1 MNGIIYRLIK
11 HSFSWLLLWM
21 SLFFLGRGLYIENYE
36 RMIGDLIVLSPSIA
50 FCTVYI
56 GGIILKG
63 VLALFDLW
71 KKCKIEE
78 ERRIIGVSCEGYCG
92 SQGKYAFGEVYA
104 VIKQSNRKWKR
115 YLPFAN
121 IHAYIHDVFFRGMPK
136 YKKGHIY
143 RLTILKYSK
152 IIVKVQ
158 DCTLQIDNGYVP
170 CSVSDYAASI
180 IKKKSQRQKH

>member
-1 MNGIIYRLIK
+1 MNEIIYRQIK

-21 SLFFLGRGLYIENYE
+21 SLFFLGRGLYIENSE

-50 FCTVYI
+50 FCTLFI
-56 GGIILKG
+56 GGITLKG

-71 KKCKIEE
+71 KKCQIEE
-78 ERRIIGVSCEGYCG
+78 ERRIIGVSYEGYCG
-92 SQGKYAFGEVYA
+92 SQGKYVFGEVYA
-104 VIKQSNRKWKR
+104 DVKQSNRKWKR

-121 IHAYIHDVFFRGMPK
+121 IHAYIHDVSFLGMPK

-158 DCTLQIDNGYVP
+158 DCTPQIDNGYVP

-180 IKKKSQRQKH
+180 IKKKSQRQEH

>member
-1 MNGIIYRLIK
+1 
-11 HSFSWLLLWM
+11 M
-21 SLFFLGRGLYIENYE
+21 SGKFDFYL
-36 RMIGDLIVLSPSIA
+36 SIA
-50 FCTVYI
+50 HD
-56 GGIILKG
+56 KG
-63 VLALFDLW
+63 LCALVKRC

-78 ERRIIGVSCEGYCG
+78 ERIIIGVSCEGYCG
-92 SQGKYAFGEVYA
+92 SQGKYVFGEVYA

-158 DCTLQIDNGYVP
+158 DCTPQIDNGYVP
-170 CSVSDYAASI
+170 CRVSDYAASI

>member
-1 MNGIIYRLIK
+1 MNEIIYRQIK

-21 SLFFLGRGLYIENYE
+21 SFFFLGRGLYIENPE

-50 FCTVYI
+50 FCTLFI
-56 GGIILKG
+56 GGITLKG

-71 KKCKIEE
+71 KKCQIEE
-78 ERRIIGVSCEGYCG
+78 ERRIIGVSCEGYSG
-92 SQGKYAFGEVYA
+92 SQGKYVFGEVYA
-104 VIKQSNRKWKR
+104 DIKQSNRKWKR
-115 YLPFAN
+115 YFPFAN
-121 IHAYIHDVFFRGMPK
+121 IHAYVHDVFFLGMPK

-158 DCTLQIDNGYVP
+158 DCTPQIDNGYVP

-180 IKKKSQRQKH
+180 IKKKSQRQEH

>member
-21 SLFFLGRGLYIENYE
+21 SLFFLGRGLHIEKPE
-36 RMIGDLIVLSPSIA
+36 RMIGDLIFLSPSIA

-71 KKCKIEE
+71 KKCQIEE

-92 SQGKYAFGEVYA
+92 SQGKYVFGEVYSN
-104 VIKQSNRKWKR
+104 IEQSNRKWKR

-121 IHAYIHDVFFRGMPK
+121 IHAYIHDVSFRGMLK

-158 DCTLQIDNGYVP
+158 DRTPQIDNGYVP

-180 IKKKSQRQKH
+180 IKKKIQRQEH